1 MGLASGALG
10 DPFGTDLQL
19 GFAEICDHPFAV
31 NSKKSC
37 NFLSITIVLDFCLF
51 FLAHWHKV
59 LGEVTHVHHSCGV
72 LEDIIFFLLGESQ
85 DIKGFISKHHVF
97 LVINRWNSKFTLG
110 DKPVVQ
116 DVIAK
121 KTLLL
126 EVGNLVGHKVIESVV
141 ASLKGLLVSQSGFL
155 QEIDNHVSSRQFSSL
170 IEVNTDELSETGGV
184 VIPDSLCITPGLKNR
199 VSLHNLVLKGCFSL
213 LPLARGADSGKVRD
227 DLLGVLS
234 LSSTRLSS
242 NKDRLVN
249 TRVNHA
255 LVSSLSNG
263 KDMRPALVTSLA
275 DVQLHSA
282 EGVDGES
289 LVRVDGDTEETRVGI
304 DELILV
310 PDNRVPQDTGVTKV
324 GEVGHVLTAV
334 KLGRVDLAHSV
345 LLERLLLTS
354 NTDGN
359 FVSILGLQHTLQ
371 VASISLVWDP
381 HRLLRIIGLSLVLGL
396 QLWRHSQP
404 GRRIGV
410 WPRGLLN
417 MAG

>member
-19 GFAEICDHPFAV
+19 WLAEICDHPFTI

-37 NFLSITIVLDFCLF
+37 DFLSINIILDFCLL
-51 FLAHWHKV
+51 FLANWHEV

-85 DIKGFISKHHVF
+85 DIKSFISKHHVF
-97 LVINRWNSKFTLG
+97 LVINGWNSKFTLG

-184 VIPDSLCITPGLKNR
+184 VIPDSLCITPGLKDR

-213 LPLARGADSGKVRD
+213 LPLARGADSSKVRD

-242 NKDRLVN
+242 NQDGLVN

-263 KDMRPALVTSLA
+263 KDMRPALVTPLA

-282 EGVDGES
+282 E
-289 LVRVDGDTEETRVGI
+289 GI

-324 GEVGHVLTAV
+324 GEVSHVLTAV
-334 KLGRVDLAHSV
+334 KLGRVDLAHSI
-345 LLERLLLTS
+345 LLEHLLLTT

-359 FVSILGLQHTLQ
+359 FVSILGLKHTLQ